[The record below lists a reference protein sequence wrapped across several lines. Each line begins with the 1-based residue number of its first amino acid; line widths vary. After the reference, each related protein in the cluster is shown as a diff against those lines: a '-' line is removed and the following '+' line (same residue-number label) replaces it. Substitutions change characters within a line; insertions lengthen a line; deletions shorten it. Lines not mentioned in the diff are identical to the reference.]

1 MHSGFRYPKLLQRSP
16 TTELSACRASRGTV
30 GFWLSL
36 MFPYHLCFLPQ
47 CIHRDVK
54 PENILITKDGI
65 VKLCDFG
72 FARMLCTCKC
82 WECCTRYPVTFLAD
96 SIHLKGHHKN
106 VLFKSGGADIVES
119 LTPLFALHTWDSCR
133 FEH

>member
-16 TTELSACRASRGTV
+16 TTELSACRANRGTV
-30 GFWLSL
+30 GFWLCL

-82 WECCTRYPVTFLAD
+82 WECCTRYPVTFLSSPHVVGWAYCSYSVFFLPSFCVNNLS
-96 SIHLKGHHKN
+96 SIDWFN
-106 VLFKSGGADIVES
+106 
-119 LTPLFALHTWDSCR
+119 
-133 FEH
+133 